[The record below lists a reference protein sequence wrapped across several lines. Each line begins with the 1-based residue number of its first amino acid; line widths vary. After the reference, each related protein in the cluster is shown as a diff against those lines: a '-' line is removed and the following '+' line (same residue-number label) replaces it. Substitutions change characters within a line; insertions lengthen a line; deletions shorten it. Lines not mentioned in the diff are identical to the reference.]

1 MGNCITEERQPYI
14 YNDIKVLTSC
24 KSEIDRL
31 FIENK
36 WEVYSNDFYNFII
49 DNSFYFIMKT
59 KTHVDAFIMT
69 METGLLN
76 INTTEKLYTE
86 FIKSHH
92 SGIEKTAYIPLLIV
106 DKEKQRQGLATT
118 LLTLTFDKLRSKGIK
133 YVCLHTNTTNNGA
146 IK

>member
-49 DNSFYFIMKT
+49 DNSFYFIM
-59 KTHVDAFIMT
+59 T

-106 DKEKQRQGLATT
+106 DKEKQRQG
-118 LLTLTFDKLRSKGIK
+118 
-133 YVCLHTNTTNNGA
+133 
-146 IK
+146 